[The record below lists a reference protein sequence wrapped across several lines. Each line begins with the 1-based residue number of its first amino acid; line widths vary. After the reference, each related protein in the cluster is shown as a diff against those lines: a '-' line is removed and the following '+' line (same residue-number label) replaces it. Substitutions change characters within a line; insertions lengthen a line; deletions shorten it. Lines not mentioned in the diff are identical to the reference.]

1 MPISDLKGTAQQAG
15 GMVKPRTPDSVAGR
29 SQKGGMPLFVSF
41 VGTSRERHF
50 VTFAD
55 AVRKVRFLTHS
66 AFGPRNDALN
76 P

>member
-1 MPISDLKGTAQQAG
+1 
-15 GMVKPRTPDSVAGR
+15 
-29 SQKGGMPLFVSF
+29 MPLFVSS